1 MYDINK
7 RKKML
12 NATVGEFIE
21 HLQTLP
27 QDAKVTFCGDLRGY
41 VHVEKDDGVV
51 SIDCSDLDEDYIED
65 DETAYEDYWKNR
77 KENKE

>member
-12 NATVGEFIE
+12 NVTVGELIE

-27 QDAKVTFCGDLRGY
+27 KEAKVTFCGDLRGY
-41 VHVEKDDGVV
+41 VHVEKDDSVV
-51 SIDCSDLDEDYIED
+51 TLDYSDLDEDYIED
-65 DETAYEDYWKNR
+65 DETAYEAYWKNR
-77 KENKE
+77 RENNE